1 MQLDVLVF
9 GGGAAGLWCL
19 DRIRRAGY
27 HAILLE
33 SKALGA
39 GQTIQAQ
46 GIIHGGGKYALRG
59 VRDFE
64 AVRTTSLMP
73 ERWRR
78 SLTGELE
85 PSLAGA
91 QILSECCHLWLP
103 RDSVVAWL
111 QSWGGMS
118 LAAKTGFLATRPEKL
133 SKADWPEALRDSALA
148 VYSLAEPVIATGS
161 FLNALATQHRGS
173 IFLYDATSVQFS
185 AAGVRVDDVF
195 FQPHAIVLAAGV
207 GNGELLRRVGMEEDL
222 MQRRPLGMVLL
233 RGELPRLF
241 GHCIVG
247 GKTGLTITSPI
258 PGLWQIGGEIAER
271 LAGEENPTVAR
282 GLARDE
288 IRRWLPRLDLRQTE
302 IAIYRAVRAEARTAA
317 HRRPSGVHASR
328 VAPGKVVAWPTKL
341 SMVPVLAEEVFE
353 ILRLDL
359 KAPGGYDETPPWS
372 KPEVAHYPWEEAE
385 WFAVN

>member
-64 AVRTTSLMP
+64 AVRATSLMP

-78 SLTGELE
+78 SLNCELE
-85 PSLAGA
+85 PFLAA
-91 QILSECCHLWLP
+91 AEILSERCHIWLP
-103 RDSVVAWL
+103 RDSAVAWL
-111 QSWGGMS
+111 QSWGGMTF
-118 LAAKTGFLATRPEKL
+118 AAKIGLLATRPEKL
-133 SKADWPEALRDSALA
+133 SKTEWPEALGDAALA
-148 VYSLAEPVIATGS
+148 VYALAEPVISTGS
-161 FLNALATQHRGS
+161 FLCALAAHHRHA
-173 IFLYDATSVQFS
+173 IFLYDAASLQFS
-185 AAGVRVDDVF
+185 AEEVRVRDVRL
-195 FQPHAIVLAAGV
+195 QPHAIVLAAGM
-207 GNGELLRRVGMEEDL
+207 GNGELLRRAGITAEL

-233 RGELPRLF
+233 RGNLPRLF

-247 GKTGLTITSPI
+247 GKTGLTITTPI

-271 LAGEENPTVAR
+271 LAGAENAAVAR
-282 GLARDE
+282 GLALSE
-288 IRRWLPRLDLRQTE
+288 IRRRLPNLDLRRAE
-302 IAIYRAVRAEARTAA
+302 IAIYGAVRAEARTAA

-328 VAPGKVVAWPTKL
+328 IAPGLVVAWPTKL
-341 SMVPVLAEEVFE
+341 SMAPVLADEVFE
-353 ILRLDL
+353 ILSPDL
-359 KAPGGYDETPPWS
+359 KAPGGYDETPSWPM
-372 KPEVAHYPWEEAE
+372 PDVAHYPWEEAE
-385 WFAVN
+385 WFPVN